1 MSLMKTM
8 IFQIAMVMVIFMAI
22 VALVFIIPL
31 ERQLDDCRF
40 ECTHLQTKIDRLQ
53 ELSDYIS
60 ALDQLLPSRAMAE
73 LKVANAMIQH
83 KKYRE
88 YEAVEQPLL
97 D

>member
-1 MSLMKTM
+1 MKQLLTLSLML
-8 IFQIAMVMVIFMAI
+8 AVILVI
-22 VALVFIIPL
+22 ALVFL
-31 ERQLDDCRF
+31 VKAERQLDDCRF
-40 ECTHLQTKIDRLQ
+40 ECNHLQTKIDRLQ